1 MNRHGAVGNRSV
13 GVIAQYGSV
22 EATRRAIET
31 LREEGFEDLEVYSP
45 IPAPELEEAM
55 GIDSSP
61 VRLWAL
67 IGAITGCAMG
77 FLLSAGASLAYPLVT
92 QGKPIISMPPFFVV
106 MFELAILL
114 TGIFA
119 LFSMLVHARKPKLT
133 LSPSYR
139 AEFSVD
145 RWGVFVAAGADRRA
159 DAERL
164 LSETDPLAVEVM
176 A

>member
-1 MNRHGAVGNRSV
+1 M
-13 GVIAQYGSV
+13 IAQYGSV
-22 EATRRAIET
+22 EAARRAIES
-31 LREEGFEDLEVYSP
+31 LREEGFKDLEVYSP

-55 GIDSSP
+55 GIHSSP

-67 IGAITGCAMG
+67 IGAITGATTG
-77 FLLSAGASLAYPLVT
+77 FLLPAGASLAYPLVT
-92 QGKPIISMPPFFVV
+92 QGKPIVSMPVFFVI

-119 LFSMLVHARKPKLT
+119 LMSMLAHARKPKLT

-159 DAERL
+159 DVERL
-164 LSETDPLAVEVM
+164 LGETDPLAVEVT

>member
-1 MNRHGAVGNRSV
+1 
-13 GVIAQYGSV
+13 
-22 EATRRAIET
+22 
-31 LREEGFEDLEVYSP
+31 
-45 IPAPELEEAM
+45 
-55 GIDSSP
+55 
-61 VRLWAL
+61 
-67 IGAITGCAMG
+67 
-77 FLLSAGASLAYPLVT
+77 
-92 QGKPIISMPPFFVV
+92 MPPFFVV

-139 AEFSVD
+139 AAFSVD
-145 RWGVFVAAGADRRA
+145 RWGVFVAAGADRQA

-164 LSETDPLAVEVM
+164 LGETDPLAVEVT